1 MALSFFSNWY
11 DTEMERIKF
20 KIVSF
25 LRANK
30 ITILALFIAFIVA
43 ETISKR
49 LSSDLV
55 IFSALLCYGIFIK
68 MFQIRST
75 FTFLLCLCLLVLM
88 YNLYVFSGISI
99 STEKAAVWLI
109 LFFGIGV
116 IQQWRE

>member
-1 MALSFFSNWY
+1 MALSFFGNWY

-30 ITILALFIAFIVA
+30 ITILALFTAFIVA

-55 IFSALLCYGIFIK
+55 IFSVLLCYGCFIK
-68 MFQIRST
+68 MFRIKSA
-75 FTFLLCLCLLVLM
+75 FTFFLCLGLLMLM
-88 YNLYVFSGISI
+88 YILYVISGTSI